1 MQTQVAG
8 CPDNLRKDL
17 IPPAAK
23 ATAHQPIWPDYWRI
37 QSVHG
42 PVGVGHIMM
51 VNTDDVGL
59 GAGLSHLAG
68 ALAEEGYQIGV
79 VRGLS
84 GALDSLREEHPSLVI
99 LCGSVGPHDWLV
111 LRQVTTAP
119 ILALLPQP
127 TEMEILT
134 ALDAGVDD
142 CQMASIGVPEIL
154 SRVRALL
161 RRGTPGHLKR

>member
-1 MQTQVAG
+1 
-8 CPDNLRKDL
+8 
-17 IPPAAK
+17 
-23 ATAHQPIWPDYWRI
+23 
-37 QSVHG
+37 
-42 PVGVGHIMM
+42 MM